1 MQGGGGIAT
10 SHLDSM
16 LLSSIK
22 AISQGEMAEKD
33 FSYPSYIDNPK
44 Y

>member
-1 MQGGGGIAT
+1 MQGGGIAT

-22 AISQGEMAEKD
+22 ALSQNEVADKE
-33 FSYPSYIDNPK
+33 FTYPSYIDN
-44 Y
+44 